1 MNECPQI
8 ERTTGS
14 NGSITPIEAEAPA
27 GGSLGH
33 SRRSH
38 FDGGCAPWR
47 RHSVESLELRLSAIM
62 LSPQLCRVSL
72 AWVDLGRATPRNAEA
87 LATRHWT

>member
-47 RHSVESLELRLSAIM
+47 RHSVESLELRLSATTSRSASSSKAVAH
-62 LSPQLCRVSL
+62 L
-72 AWVDLGRATPRNAEA
+72 
-87 LATRHWT
+87 